1 MKESSEFIN
10 IFDSYISSGDEPNYA
25 FVSAYKEYKNICT
38 NNYIV
43 SSLEKASNYI
53 DVYND
58 FLNAILKFKNEMN
71 IEIIDKF
78 YDSINIAYT
87 SLGDINYILKST
99 IAVISNKII
108 LTKEIENIYHEKKYE
123 LKVMLAIPILM
134 FGILNLTAKDFIS
147 PMYQS
152 LTGYMIITLCLALLI
167 GAYFIG
173 EYIMRIDIE

>member
-1 MKESSEFIN
+1 
-10 IFDSYISSGDEPNYA
+10 
-25 FVSAYKEYKNICT
+25 
-38 NNYIV
+38 
-43 SSLEKASNYI
+43 
-53 DVYND
+53 
-58 FLNAILKFKNEMN
+58 MN